1 MNLGKR
7 LYELQQLD
15 LDLARTVGL
24 LSQVER
30 QLEHNE
36 PLARAK
42 ADLEIGLKSLSELQH
57 KQKTAEW
64 ALDDLEAKLKPIQ
77 QKLYA
82 GSIKNPKELVSMQ
95 QQAAQLQSQVG
106 DEEDKILEI
115 MSQIE
120 ALQKQTTVKTARV
133 ATLEQEWAE
142 KKQQLLSEKAE
153 LTAVLDATRKKRE
166 GLLHNIDTTYV
177 EIYENMRVRKHG
189 LAVAKIEQGRCQG
202 CRISV
207 PLSEVTQARAGDL
220 VQCGSCGRVLCLG

>member
-15 LDLARTVGL
+15 LDLAKTVEL
-24 LSQVER
+24 FSQVEH

-36 PLARAK
+36 PLATAR
-42 ADLEIGLKSLSELQH
+42 ADLEIGLKSLSEFQH
-57 KQKTAEW
+57 RQKTAEW

-77 QKLYA
+77 KKLYA

-95 QQAAQLQSQVG
+95 QQAAQLQSQVRDG
-106 DEEDKILEI
+106 EDKILE
-115 MSQIE
+115 MMGQIE
-120 ALQKQTTVKTARV
+120 ALQKETTLNTARI

-153 LTAVLDATRKKRE
+153 LTAVLDATGKKRE

-207 PLSEVTQARAGDL
+207 PMSEVTQARAGGL

>member
-15 LDLARTVGL
+15 LDLAKTVEL

-36 PLARAK
+36 PLATAK
-42 ADLEIGLKSLSELQH
+42 ADLETALQSLSEFQQR
-57 KQKTAEW
+57 QKAAEW
-64 ALDDLEAKLKPIQ
+64 ALDDLEAKLKPIK

-82 GSIKNPKELVSMQ
+82 GSVKNPKELVSMQ
-95 QQAAQLQSQVG
+95 QQASQLQSQVR
-106 DEEDKILEI
+106 DEEDKTLEI

-120 ALQKQTTVKTARV
+120 ALQKQTTVKTARI

-153 LTAVLDATRKKRE
+153 FTAVLDATSKKRE
-166 GLLHNIDTTYV
+166 GLLHNIDTTYL

-207 PLSEVTQARAGDL
+207 PMSEVTQARAGSL

>member
-15 LDLARTVGL
+15 LDLAKTVEL
-24 LSQVER
+24 LSKVER

-36 PLARAK
+36 PLAAAR
-42 ADLEIGLKSLSELQH
+42 ADLETGLNSLSEFQQR
-57 KQKTAEW
+57 QKAAEW
-64 ALDDLEAKLKPIQ
+64 ALDDLEAKLKPIK

-82 GSIKNPKELVSMQ
+82 GSVKNPKELVSMQ
-95 QQAAQLQSQVG
+95 QQASQLQSQVR

-133 ATLEQEWAE
+133 ATLEQEWTE

>member
-1 MNLGKR
+1 MNLGRR

-15 LDLARTVGL
+15 LDLAKTVEL
-24 LSQVER
+24 LSKVER

-36 PLARAK
+36 PLAAAK
-42 ADLEIGLKSLSELQH
+42 ADLETGLNSLSEFQQR
-57 KQKTAEW
+57 QKAAEW
-64 ALDDLEAKLKPIQ
+64 ALDDLEAKLKPIK

-82 GSIKNPKELVSMQ
+82 GSVKNPKELVSMQ
-95 QQAAQLQSQVG
+95 QQASQLQSQVR

-120 ALQKQTTVKTARV
+120 ALQKQTTVKTAGV

-142 KKQQLLSEKAE
+142 EKQQLLSEKAE
-153 LTAVLDATRKKRE
+153 LTAVLDMTRKKRE
-166 GLLHNIDTTYV
+166 ALLHNIDTTYV

>member
-15 LDLARTVGL
+15 LDLAKTVEL
-24 LSQVER
+24 LSKVER

-36 PLARAK
+36 PLAAAR
-42 ADLEIGLKSLSELQH
+42 ADLETGLNSLSEFQQR
-57 KQKTAEW
+57 QKAAEW
-64 ALDDLEAKLKPIQ
+64 ALDDLEAKLKPIK

-82 GSIKNPKELVSMQ
+82 GSVKNPKELVSMQ
-95 QQAAQLQSQVG
+95 QQASQLQSQVRE
-106 DEEDKILEI
+106 EEDKILEI

-133 ATLEQEWAE
+133 ATLEQEWTE